1 MTPEL
6 PTPGSSIRQSNVLSV
21 LAGALALVAAGAG
34 ATYLAMRSSLGDD
47 RIHGPTPEAVAP
59 PAAPADDG
67 HAASPSAAPWPD
79 LVVPLSRQAVERAGI
94 EVAPVDTGRAAP
106 GLRLPAVVEPHAYRQ
121 VAVTPLVGG
130 RVTRVPVALGDVVR
144 RGQVLAEI
152 YSPDLAEAR
161 TRHAAAR
168 AQLDAHDRELQ
179 RTDQLAV
186 IGAAS
191 RQELERAHA
200 DHAAQVA
207 EVEAARSRLELL
219 GGEVPAPGDSPAAP
233 TSATIEVPAPI
244 DGIVT
249 TRTANVGLNVDPSM
263 PLFTVIDL
271 STVWVIADVY
281 EQDLGR
287 VRVGDR
293 AVVTTAADPGTS
305 LSGSVSYIDPQ
316 INTTT
321 RTARL
326 RVEVPNR
333 GGRLRLGMYAE
344 VLVGPATSAAAL
356 VIPRAAVQHIGGR
369 TVVYLADS
377 ATEGA
382 FIEREVRL
390 GASDGDRIEVLTG
403 LAVGDVVVTT
413 GSFFVRAE
421 RERLG
426 LRAPGSAPATPQG
439 AADHSRH

>member
-1 MTPEL
+1 
-6 PTPGSSIRQSNVLSV
+6 
-21 LAGALALVAAGAG
+21 
-34 ATYLAMRSSLGDD
+34 
-47 RIHGPTPEAVAP
+47 
-59 PAAPADDG
+59 
-67 HAASPSAAPWPD
+67 
-79 LVVPLSRQAVERAGI
+79 
-94 EVAPVDTGRAAP
+94 
-106 GLRLPAVVEPHAYRQ
+106 
-121 VAVTPLVGG
+121 
-130 RVTRVPVALGDVVR
+130 
-144 RGQVLAEI
+144 
-152 YSPDLAEAR
+152 
-161 TRHAAAR
+161 
-168 AQLDAHDRELQ
+168 
-179 RTDQLAV
+179 
-186 IGAAS
+186 
-191 RQELERAHA
+191 
-200 DHAAQVA
+200 VA

-263 PLFTVIDL
+263 PLFTVVDL

-281 EQDLGR
+281 EQDMGR

-333 GGRLRLGMYAE
+333 AGRLRLGMYAE
-344 VLVGPATSAAAL
+344 VLVRPAVSAAAL

-377 ATEGA
+377 AREGA

-426 LRAPGSAPATPQG
+426 LRAIGGASSTPQG
-439 AADHSRH
+439 AADHRQH